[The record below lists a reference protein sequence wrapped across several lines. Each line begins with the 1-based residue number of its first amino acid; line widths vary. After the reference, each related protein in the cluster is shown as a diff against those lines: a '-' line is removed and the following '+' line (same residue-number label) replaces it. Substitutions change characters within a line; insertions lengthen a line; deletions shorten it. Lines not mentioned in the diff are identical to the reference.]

1 LSQIAF
7 EYASLWILPIG
18 LLAAGL
24 TWLLYAD
31 ARTNAQFKGKKRWL
45 LATLRFLT
53 LWIIGILLLSP
64 FIKTSEK
71 EIKKP
76 FILIAEDVSESMRA
90 VTDSGTRAGYHRLLA
105 DLQEELE
112 GDFAVELRPFG
123 KELTAPGEDSTVR
136 HATNLAAVFEK
147 AYDELGAENLSA
159 VVMLSDGIHNEG
171 NDPGLALDRLKV
183 PLYSVMAG
191 DTTQK
196 KDLRIANVLYN
207 KIAYLQDKFTVQVD
221 ISAFN
226 CLQESANLRVLDGK
240 GSQVFQQAISI
251 DKNDFF
257 STLSLTLDA
266 KPAGLQKFR
275 FELSVLKDEKN
286 TINNYREIYVEVLD
300 ARQKVLILANAPHPD
315 LAAWKQILELNQNYQ
330 VSVRLASNFTEPI
343 RNFDLVVFHQ
353 LPSARFPVTNWIK
366 ELNER
371 NTPRLFVVGSQTDLR
386 SFNQS
391 QSALQIKQGNATSN
405 EVQGSLNP
413 LFNAFVMEDAA
424 RAAIQEFNPMT
435 APFGEFI
442 ASPDADVLLYQRIG
456 KIDTEYPLWLFQNAG
471 QGKVGIIAA
480 EGLWKWKLFD
490 FLQRENHDR
499 IQELVLKS
507 ITYLST
513 KEDKRRFRAYP
524 SRTIFEENEPL
535 YFNAELYNKS
545 YQLINDPDVS
555 LSIVNENKEEFK
567 FVFSKRGKAYMAEP
581 GLFPPGTYTYK
592 ATTVFDGENME
603 SSGKFSI
610 ESINREMSDL
620 RANHALLE
628 RLSSKFGGQSIQPDA
643 IASLSDI
650 IRSNNRIKPV
660 IYESFKTDKGINLK
674 WLFFL
679 LALLLFTEW
688 FLRKYFGSY

>member
-1 LSQIAF
+1 MSQIAF

-31 ARTNAQFKGKKRWL
+31 ARTNAQFQGKKRWL

-90 VTDSGTRAGYHRLLA
+90 VTDSGTRANYHRLLA

-123 KELTAPGEDSTVR
+123 KELTTSGEDSTVR

-226 CLQESANLRVLDGK
+226 CLQESANLKVLDGK

-286 TINNYREIYVEVLD
+286 TSNNYREIYVEVLD
-300 ARQKVLILANAPHPD
+300 ARQKVLILAHAPHPD

-330 VSVRLASNFTEPI
+330 VSVRLASNFTEPVQ
-343 RNFDLVVFHQ
+343 NYDLVVFHQ
-353 LPSARFPVTNWIK
+353 LPSARFSVTNWIK

-413 LFNAFVMEDAA
+413 LFNAFVMEEVA

-456 KIDTEYPLWLFQNAG
+456 KI
-471 QGKVGIIAA
+471 V
-480 EGLWKWKLFD
+480 
-490 FLQRENHDR
+490 
-499 IQELVLKS
+499 
-507 ITYLST
+507 
-513 KEDKRRFRAYP
+513 
-524 SRTIFEENEPL
+524 
-535 YFNAELYNKS
+535 
-545 YQLINDPDVS
+545 
-555 LSIVNENKEEFK
+555 
-567 FVFSKRGKAYMAEP
+567 
-581 GLFPPGTYTYK
+581 
-592 ATTVFDGENME
+592 
-603 SSGKFSI
+603 
-610 ESINREMSDL
+610 
-620 RANHALLE
+620 
-628 RLSSKFGGQSIQPDA
+628 
-643 IASLSDI
+643 
-650 IRSNNRIKPV
+650 
-660 IYESFKTDKGINLK
+660 
-674 WLFFL
+674 
-679 LALLLFTEW
+679 
-688 FLRKYFGSY
+688 